1 MAPIETSTVR
11 NRITLTKLG
20 LGCAQFGNLF
30 HETTDEACTEAV
42 VQSWNSGVRYFDV
55 APHYGLGLG
64 ERRLGQAIKT
74 LPRDEIVISTKVGR
88 VLVPS
93 PETAHQQDEQW
104 FVVPA
109 DVKRVFDYSRDGIMR
124 SFEDSLKRLDLDY
137 IDILYLHDP
146 DEYWESAS
154 TTGVQALI
162 ELRDQ
167 GVVKAIG
174 AGMNQHEMLTKFV
187 KQTDIDLVML
197 AGRFTLLEQG
207 ALTELL
213 PAAIERNVGIVNV
226 GVYNSGLLS
235 KPRPSK
241 EAHYNYMPAPYY
253 ILDRVNRI
261 ADVCEKFGVTLP
273 EAAIAYV
280 QLHPAVCSVVLGAR
294 NGAQAKENVV
304 RYNKEIPEGL
314 WTELSEKRL
323 IVNPSQF
330 S

>member
-1 MAPIETSTVR
+1 MTSLETSTVR
-11 NRITLTKLG
+11 DRITFTKLG

-42 VQSWNSGVRYFDV
+42 LQSWNSGVRYFDV

-64 ERRLGQAIKT
+64 ERRLGQAIKS
-74 LPRDEIVISTKVGR
+74 LPREEIVVSTKVGR

-93 PETAHQQDEQW
+93 PETADRQDEQG

-109 DVKRVFDYSRDGIMR
+109 NVKRVFDYSRDGIMR
-124 SFEDSLKRLDLDY
+124 SFEDSLKRMDLDY

-146 DEYWESAS
+146 DDYWESAS

-187 KQTDIDLVML
+187 NETDIDLVML

-207 ALTELL
+207 ALTQLL
-213 PAAIERNVGIVNV
+213 PSAIKRKVGIVNV

-235 KPRPSK
+235 KARPSQG
-241 EAHYNYMPAPYY
+241 ANYNYAPASQE
-253 ILDRVNRI
+253 ILARVHQI
-261 ADVCEKFGVTLP
+261 ADVCEEFGVTLP

-294 NGAQAKENVV
+294 DGDQAQANAI
-304 RYNKEIPEGL
+304 RFGKEIPVEL
-314 WTELSEKRL
+314 WKKLSEKGL
-323 IVNPSQF
+323 IVDPELFN
-330 S
+330 

>member
-1 MAPIETSTVR
+1 MPSLKTSTVR
-11 NRITLTKLG
+11 DRISLTKLG

-30 HETTDEACTEAV
+30 RETSDEACTEAV
-42 VQSWNSGVRYFDV
+42 IESWNSGVRYFDV

-64 ERRLGQAIKT
+64 ERRLGQAIKS

-88 VLVPS
+88 VLVAS
-93 PETAHQQDEQW
+93 PETADQQDEQG

-109 DVKRVFDYSRDGIMR
+109 NVKRVFDYSRDGIMR
-124 SFEDSLKRLDLDY
+124 SFEDSLKRLDLDC

-146 DEYWESAS
+146 DEHWESAS

-162 ELRDQ
+162 ELREQ

-187 KQTDIDLVML
+187 KRTDIDLVML

-207 ALTELL
+207 ALKELL
-213 PAAIERNVGIVNV
+213 PAAIEKNVGIVNV

-235 KPRPSK
+235 KARPT
-241 EAHYNYMPAPYY
+241 EGANYNYAPASAD
-253 ILDRVNRI
+253 ILARVNQI

-294 NGAQAKENVV
+294 NGAQAQENVLRFGKQV
-304 RYNKEIPEGL
+304 SDEL
-314 WTELSEKRL
+314 WAELSEKGL
-323 IVNPSQF
+323 IVDPKLF
-330 S
+330 G

>member
-1 MAPIETSTVR
+1 MQTSTVR

-30 HETTDEACTEAV
+30 RETTDEACTAAV
-42 VQSWNSGVRYFDV
+42 LESWKSGVRYIDV

-64 ERRLGQAIKT
+64 ERRVGQAIKS
-74 LPRDEIVISTKVGR
+74 LPREELIISTKVGR

-93 PETAHQQDEQW
+93 PETAHLQDEQG
-104 FVVPA
+104 FMVPA

-124 SFEDSLKRLDLDY
+124 SFEDSLKRLDVDY

-146 DEYWESAS
+146 DNDWESAS

-174 AGMNQHEMLTKFV
+174 AGMNQHEMLTRFV
-187 KQTDIDLVML
+187 KETDIDLVML
-197 AGRFTLLEQG
+197 AGRFTLLEQES
-207 ALTELL
+207 LKELL
-213 PAAIERNVGIVNV
+213 PAAIERKVGIVNV
-226 GVYNSGLLS
+226 GVYNSGLLA
-235 KPRPSK
+235 KNRPDVG
-241 EAHYNYMPAPYY
+241 AHYNYVPAPEE
-253 ILDRVNRI
+253 LLQRVHRI
-261 ADVCEKFGVTLP
+261 ADVCEKYGTTLP

-294 NGAQAKENVV
+294 DGKQAHDNTLRFGKTMPSELWA
-304 RYNKEIPEGL
+304 ELAALGL
-314 WTELSEKRL
+314 AADPASF
-323 IVNPSQF
+323 V
-330 S
+330 

>member
-1 MAPIETSTVR
+1 MAQIETSTIR

-30 HETTDEACTEAV
+30 RETSDEACTDAV
-42 VQSWNSGVRYFDV
+42 IQSWDSGIRYFDV

-64 ERRLGQAIKT
+64 ERRLGKAIKS
-74 LPRDEIVISTKVGR
+74 LPREEIVVSTKVGR
-88 VLVPS
+88 VLVAS
-93 PETAHQQDEQW
+93 PETATEQDEQG

-109 DVKRVFDYSRDGIMR
+109 NVKRVFDYSRDGIMR

-137 IDILYLHDP
+137 VDILYLHDP
-146 DEYWESAS
+146 DDHWESAS

-213 PAAIERNVGIVNV
+213 PAAMERNVGIVNV
-226 GVYNSGLLS
+226 GVYNSGLLA
-235 KPRPSK
+235 KARPSQD
-241 EAHYNYMPAPYY
+241 AHYDYVQAPEE
-253 ILDRVNRI
+253 ILARVNGI
-261 ADVCEKFGVTLP
+261 ADVCEEYGVTLP

-280 QLHPAVCSVVLGAR
+280 QLHPAVISVVLGAR
-294 NGAQAKENVV
+294 NGAQAKDNVL
-304 RYNKEIPEGL
+304 RFGKQIPEDL
-314 WTELSEKRL
+314 WTDLSEKGL
-323 IVNPSQF
+323 IVDPKLF
-330 S
+330 V

>member
-1 MAPIETSTVR
+1 MAKIETTTVR
-11 NRITLTKLG
+11 NRITLSKLG

-30 HETTDEACTEAV
+30 RETTDEACREAV
-42 VQSWNSGVRYFDV
+42 SEAWNAGIRYFDV

-64 ERRLGQAIKT
+64 ERRLGQAIKG
-74 LPRDEIVISTKVGR
+74 LPREEIVISTKVGR

-93 PETAHQQDEQW
+93 PETAHELDKEG

-109 DVKRVFDYSRDGIMR
+109 DVKRVYDYSRDGIMR
-124 SFEDSLKRLDLDY
+124 SFEDSLKRLDVEY

-146 DEYWESAS
+146 DNHWESAS
-154 TTGVQALI
+154 TTGAQALI

-167 GVVKAIG
+167 GLVKAIG

-213 PAAIERNVGIVNV
+213 PAAIARNVGIVNV

-235 KPRPSK
+235 KNRPSPSSN
-241 EAHYNYMPAPYY
+241 YNYVPAPEEV
-253 ILDRVNRI
+253 LAQVNRI
-261 ADVCEKFGVTLP
+261 ADVCEQFGVTLP
-273 EAAIAYV
+273 EAALAYV
-280 QLHPAVCSVVLGAR
+280 QLHPAVCSVALGGR
-294 NGAQAKENVV
+294 NGAQVQENVV
-304 RYNKEIPEGL
+304 RFNKVIPDELWVELVKQGL
-314 WTELSEKRL
+314 IADPKS
-323 IVNPSQF
+323 F